1 MTHHYQEGV
10 PRLPGSAQ
18 GEFLRAFQRDVMPG
32 VRRGLAAT
40 VPAPPLV
47 ERLAVALWDEDE
59 QEFKKMAANRSSRP
73 FRAVPWE
80 KANEYDHEQYR
91 ATAKRIL
98 ERVLR
103 G

>member
-10 PRLPGSAQ
+10 PRLPGATQ
-18 GEFLRAFQRDVMPG
+18 GEFLRAFHRDAMRAFQRDVMPG

-59 QEFKKMAANRSSRP
+59 QAKGGGTI
-73 FRAVPWE
+73 PWQ
-80 KANEYDHEQYR
+80 KAHDLDHEEYMAR
-91 ATAKRIL
+91 AKRIL